1 MKRSLLLVA
10 APLAVALQ
18 GCGTF
23 YAEGEQPRVCLTLPP
38 QTFAIPGGG
47 AVAPPGG
54 FNGASSGSVDIGL
67 ADAVPAFLLDGPPG
81 NRSLHF
87 LSFEA
92 RIQGA
97 GLTFDWLNHLE
108 LVADGQPGAAP
119 VQLARY
125 ARGGAI
131 GATAIHLES
140 LAPDANLADHLAS
153 GGLALTVSGDVSV
166 PGGQAV
172 PGTWTATIST
182 CFSAKVHRTL
192 QEIIDGT

>member
-1 MKRSLLLVA
+1 MKRVFALSLA
-10 APLAVALQ
+10 ASLS

-23 YAEGEQPRVCLTLPP
+23 YAEAEQPHVCLTLPP

-54 FNGASSGSVDIGL
+54 FNGASGGSVDIGL
-67 ADAVPAFLLDGPPG
+67 ADAVPAFLLDGPPE
-81 NRSLHF
+81 NRVLHF

-97 GLTFDWLNHLE
+97 GLTFDWLNNLE
-108 LVADGQPGAAP
+108 LVAAGQPGAAP
-119 VQLARY
+119 VRLARY
-125 ARGGAI
+125 ARGGPT

-140 LAPDANLADHLAS
+140 LAPEANLADYLAS

-182 CFSAKVHRTL
+182 CFSAKVRKTL
-192 QEIIDGT
+192 QEILDGT